1 MQERNFSGR
10 KPRPAG
16 VTGGKRD
23 ENFVSGR
30 ARRDDSAS
38 SRPDWQSRVA
48 RPIDF
53 EREKSPLIPEEIS
66 EKDLEVGVRVQLKT
80 LTAEN
85 AEMVARHLAM
95 VGLLIEQDP
104 ELAHKHAL
112 AAARRAGR
120 IAVVRETVGV
130 TAYRTGDFALALR
143 ELLTHRRISGSNDQ
157 LPLIVDCE
165 RGLGRPDK
173 ALEVGRSVDRNKLTP
188 AIRANLAIAM
198 SGARLDRGETELA
211 IAELEI
217 KELDPSKVFDY
228 SPDLFRAYGE
238 SLIGSARE
246 KESSRWFELAN
257 RAEAALDLQAGVDPD
272 AISVLEEIEIPQAS
286 DRPKRNFEGRDSAS
300 TRGRVRE
307 SRGGMEGFDRQP
319 RGDREKP
326 DRSPRGDRERS
337 ERTGADRGFG
347 NRADQSRENRGPVK
361 PSGMGPKRER

>member
-66 EKDLEVGVRVQLKT
+66 EKDLEIGVRVQLKT

-198 SGARLDRGETELA
+198 SGARLDRGEVDLA

-217 KELDPSKVFDY
+217 KELDPSKVFEY

-238 SLIGSARE
+238 SLLGSARE
-246 KESSRWFELAN
+246 SESSRWFDLAE
-257 RAEAALDLQAGVDPD
+257 RAEAALNQQAGIDPE
-272 AISVLEEIEIPQAS
+272 AISVLEEIEIPKAS
-286 DRPKRNFEGRDSAS
+286 ERPKRNFDGAGNSDRRQQPRSKSSFSDRSEQRREFRGASDSA
-300 TRGRVRE
+300 E
-307 SRGGMEGFDRQP
+307 PRGG
-319 RGDREKP
+319 
-326 DRSPRGDRERS
+326 
-337 ERTGADRGFG
+337 
-347 NRADQSRENRGPVK
+347 NRGPIK
-361 PSGMGPKRER
+361 PSGKGPRRER